1 MLTPP
6 PKDKR
11 IGAAW
16 ACLGLLALTGGGC
29 SHPGGHTPRVPAPPA
44 VKSNSDH
51 VLATI
56 AAAEAQLAAGM
67 AKASAGD
74 AEHAREAFDR
84 AIDAYLTAPPGT
96 LSDVRLAKAYG
107 HTIEQIHLREVEMR
121 LGKEVISEAPQE
133 PSAADNVAPMSMEL
147 APSSDTARR
156 LAEAAVRAK
165 LSDFPVEAND
175 AVLDC
180 IELYRGPLR
189 DWYAAALARGAPLLP
204 YIRQVMASE
213 GLPQDLA
220 YVALVESAFKATALS
235 RARARGVWQFIPAT
249 GQRFGLQQ
257 DWWVDE
263 RSHPEKATRA
273 AARYLKELLAQ
284 LGNWNLA
291 LAAYNAGEHSL
302 LKAAERYG
310 TSDFWQ
316 LRDKGALPRETA
328 NYVPMIHAAIIVAK
342 APRDYGIEVP
352 AEQELPFE
360 YVPLREPVDL
370 RTLAECAGCTL
381 EHVRTL
387 NPELRR
393 MSTPVGRAFDVRVPR
408 GTGLTALACLRA
420 LPPEKRLTFRRHVVA
435 RGQTL
440 ASIARRYR
448 TRASDIAE
456 ANGLT
461 PRQRLSAGT
470 ELLIPVAADH
480 MSSAPHARARSRS
493 PASGSAVRHRVRSG
507 ETLAT
512 IAAHYRTTVRAIERC
527 NGLRSS
533 RIVAGAEL
541 IIFPAK

>member
-6 PKDKR
+6 PR
-11 IGAAW
+11 NRFIGAAW
-16 ACLGLLALTGGGC
+16 MCIGLLALTGGGC
-29 SHPGGHTPRVPAPPA
+29 SHTGDRPPRAPSLPT
-44 VKSNSDH
+44 VKSNNDL
-51 VLATI
+51 VLDTI
-56 AAAEAQLAAGM
+56 AAAEAQLAAGL

-74 AEHAREAFDR
+74 AEQARAAFDR
-84 AIDAYLTAPPGT
+84 AIDVYMTAPPNI
-96 LSDVRLAKAYG
+96 LSDARLAKAYG
-107 HTIEQIHLREVEMR
+107 RTIEQIHLREVEMR
-121 LGKEVISEAPQE
+121 LGAEVVSETPREAT
-133 PSAADNVAPMSMEL
+133 ANDGVAPMSVDRT
-147 APSSDTARR
+147 ATSSTARE

-165 LSDFPVEAND
+165 VSDFPVEAND

-189 DWYAAALARGAPLLP
+189 DWYAAALARGASLLP
-204 YIRQVMASE
+204 FIRQVMASE

-273 AARYLKELLAQ
+273 AARYLKELLGQ

-291 LAAYNAGEHSL
+291 LAAYNAGERNL

-316 LRDKGALPRETA
+316 LRNNGALPRETA

-352 AEQELPFE
+352 SEQELPFE

-381 EHVRTL
+381 EQVRTL

-440 ASIARRYR
+440 ASIARRYHA
-448 TRASDIAE
+448 RASDIAE

-461 PRQRLSAGT
+461 PRRRLSAGT
-470 ELLIPVAADH
+470 ELLIPIAADH
-480 MSSAPHARARSRS
+480 WSNPSQVRVRSRN

-512 IAAHYRTTVRAIERC
+512 IAAHYRTTVRAIERR
-527 NGLRSS
+527 NGLRNS
-533 RIVAGAEL
+533 RIVAGTEL